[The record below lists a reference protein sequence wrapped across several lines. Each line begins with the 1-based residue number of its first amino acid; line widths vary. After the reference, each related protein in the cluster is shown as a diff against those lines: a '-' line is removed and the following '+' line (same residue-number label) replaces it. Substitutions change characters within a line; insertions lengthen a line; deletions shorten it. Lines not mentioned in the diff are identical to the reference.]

1 MHLTKS
7 MQNLAQICD
16 TLAGLRVPAFISRWP
31 IILLLIVLFWTVSPS
46 PHRGHSQSPKLSEAT
61 SVEVVSTMLPNGV
74 QQIVV
79 IDTQQKS
86 MAVYQ
91 VEPNQGKIQLRSVR
105 RLVWDLQM
113 EEFNGQTPLP
123 SELRKVQP

>member
-1 MHLTKS
+1 MNLEKLPVK
-7 MQNLAQICD
+7 LAQIRD
-16 TLAGLRVPAFISRWP
+16 SFARFRLPTLVSRWP
-31 IILLLIVLFWTVSPS
+31 MIVGLILLFWTVSPAPERS
-46 PHRGHSQSPKLSEAT
+46 HSQTPSPGEAA
-61 SVEVVSTMLPNGV
+61 SVEVVSTMLPNGA